1 MQSLKPASTH
11 WSVHP
16 WKLSGVLAV
25 GLPIGASI
33 GAVLVLAALARQTLS
48 IGLMLPALQDIIP
61 KPDSSPSALLLWL
74 LPFLVLILLAYVFI
88 AVYILR
94 TQARHGLQDQAQ
106 NRISWIALPS
116 LLVAVALSVLDL
128 LVPLTWDPS
137 VTGRIRLPV
146 LSMLL
151 PAVHSTLLAAALL
164 PVWRRRTRLTFS
176 TLFLAA
182 INFAPALLMLPI
194 NLVLG
199 KGEPLFSWI
208 FVQPALSLTGALVT
222 AALFWAAGRR
232 LWDALALQWGLMCL
246 IEILAG
252 LWNRAGGAAGAGG
265 QNDIPHLVLWAAPA
279 LVALVY
285 LLVRDRQSAKGPPS
299 VAALEITELND

>member
-1 MQSLKPASTH
+1 MQSLEKPVKKH

-16 WKLSGVLAV
+16 LKLAAVMAV
-25 GLPIGASI
+25 GLPLGASI
-33 GAVLVLAALARQTLS
+33 GAGLVLAALALQTLS
-48 IGLMLPALQDIIP
+48 IRLMLPALQDIIP

-74 LPFLVLILLAYVFI
+74 LPFLALILLAYVSL

-94 TQARHGLQDQAQ
+94 TQVRHGLQDQAQ
-106 NRISWIALPS
+106 NRISWIALPA

-137 VTGRIRLPV
+137 ETARIRLPV

-164 PVWRRRTRLTFS
+164 PVWRQQASLIVGG
-176 TLFLAA
+176 LFLAA

-208 FVQPALSLTGALVT
+208 FLQPALCLTGALVIT
-222 AALFWAAGRR
+222 ALFWAAGRR
-232 LWDALALQWGLMCL
+232 LWDALPLQWALMCL

-252 LWNRAGGAAGAGG
+252 LWNRAGGAVDAGG
-265 QNDIPHLVLWAAPA
+265 QNDIPHLVLWVVPGV
-279 LVALVY
+279 VALVF
-285 LLVRDRQSAKGPPS
+285 LLLRDRRAVLQRDTDNVPN
-299 VAALEITELND
+299 L